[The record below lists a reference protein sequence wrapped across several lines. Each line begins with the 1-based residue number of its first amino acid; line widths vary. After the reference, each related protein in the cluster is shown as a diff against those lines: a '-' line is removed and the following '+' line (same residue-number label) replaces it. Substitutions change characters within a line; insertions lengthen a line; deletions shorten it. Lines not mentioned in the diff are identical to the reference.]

1 MIHNIITQL
10 KLINVLQLLYYCSDI
25 MCYKNIL

>member
-1 MIHNIITQL
+1 MTHNIITQI
-10 KLINVLQLLYYCSDI
+10 KLINVLQLLYYCSVV